1 MNDVNNQVENSV
13 RFEKNNKIKDIFEKN
28 KKTFLFIGIA
38 LIIISIAIMLFAF
51 LKNDNIFSFV
61 SNPDGEKFASE
72 YENLNDKTTEDGKK
86 YPQVNISNKNVFKY
100 STLEEVLN
108 VFNNK
113 GDAVIYF
120 GYAECLYCRNA
131 VQVLYDTA
139 ADTNLDAIYYLN
151 VKNDVDDSLLKVL
164 GDEFKTEDGQ
174 INAPLVLF
182 VVDGQIVS
190 YNIGT
195 LFSQE
200 NPYIPLDDSQVQG
213 LSEIYRYGI
222 NDVLSSIE

>member
-1 MNDVNNQVENSV
+1 MNDIKNKLTNAFNKVKTFFLNNKKIVLIGGV
-13 RFEKNNKIKDIFEKN
+13 ILIVIIVAIILLTIFGKNNIF
-28 KKTFLFIGIA
+28 G
-38 LIIISIAIMLFAF
+38 
-51 LKNDNIFSFV
+51 FV
-61 SNPDGEKFASE
+61 SNPEAQKFANE
-72 YENLNDKTTEDGKK
+72 YEKLNDKTTEDGKK
-86 YPQVNISNKNVFKY
+86 YPQVNIGNNNVFKY
-100 STLEEVLN
+100 STLEEILN

-151 VKNDVDDSLLKVL
+151 VEENVDESLLKVL
-164 GDEFKTEDGQ
+164 GNEFKTEDGQ

-200 NPYIPLDDSQVQG
+200 DPCVPLDDSQVQG

-222 NDVLSSIE
+222 NDVLSSVE

>member
-1 MNDVNNQVENSV
+1 MHENQNKLSQSLDKVKEWIT
-13 RFEKNNKIKDIFEKN
+13 NNKKIVLIGGIVLIVIVAAIL
-28 KKTFLFIGIA
+28 FLTLG
-38 LIIISIAIMLFAF
+38 
-51 LKNDNIFSFV
+51 NDNVFSFV
-61 SNPDGEKFASE
+61 SNPEGQKFANE

-86 YPQVNISNKNVFKY
+86 YPQVNIGNNNVFKY
-100 STLEEVLN
+100 TTLEEVLN
-108 VFNNK
+108 IFNK
-113 GDAVIYF
+113 SGDAVIYF

-139 ADTNLDAIYYLN
+139 VDTRLDAIYYLD
-151 VKNDVDDSLLKVL
+151 VEKDVDEKLMEVL
-164 GDEFKTEDGQ
+164 GNEFKTEDGK

-200 NPYIPLDDSQVQG
+200 DPFVPLDDSQIQG